1 MQNCYFP
8 TLKPVDPA
16 TAAKSHVSRP
26 DGRGNDEFRACFMR
40 CGVLSK
46 AAGSA
51 YVEFGRTRVVCAVY
65 GPRAEVAIKQ
75 RGQPLVCDIK
85 LPSSTTVLDASM
97 NDLELEYGNLMRQA
111 LAPSLLLEKL
121 PKCQLSV
128 HAVVLESDGGDLG
141 AAITCASLALVD
153 AGVEMI
159 DVVTACSAGHTA
171 DATVL
176 LDPTT
181 KETGGHVMVAFMPAR
196 GQITHVM
203 QKGGMTYP
211 KVQEAIELCSDGCAG
226 VLSTMVRAC
235 IVESLRHDSTN

>member
-8 TLKPVDPA
+8 QRKSADPTVA
-16 TAAKSHVSRP
+16 PPAKTIGRP
-26 DGRGNDEFRACFMR
+26 DARGFDEFRPCFMR

-65 GPRAEVAIKQ
+65 GPRAEVPTKQ
-75 RGQPLVCDIK
+75 RGQPLLCEIK
-85 LPSSTTVLDASM
+85 LPSSSTTLDASM

-111 LAPSLLLEKL
+111 LAPAILLEKL
-121 PKCQLSV
+121 PKCQISV
-128 HAVVLESDGGDLG
+128 HAVVLESDGGDLS

-159 DVVTACSAGHTA
+159 DVVAACSAGHTA
-171 DATVL
+171 EGIIL

-181 KETGGHVMVAFMPAR
+181 PEAGGNIMVAFMPAR

-203 QKGGMTYP
+203 QKGGMAYS

-226 VLSTMVRAC
+226 VLSTMMRTA
-235 IVESLRHDSTN
+235 IVDSLRSS